1 MIIHV
6 VQSGDTVNSIAAK
19 YGISA
24 TRLIQEND
32 LRRPYNLVVGDAL
45 VILYPEVTYTVEEGD
60 TLEGIAATH
69 GISLMELL
77 RNNFFLSDREYIYP
91 GEELVIRYKDQKI
104 GDISTNGYAY
114 PFINRDI
121 LRKTLPFLTYLTIF
135 NYRIT
140 SQGELIDINDREV
153 IEIAK
158 AYGVAPIMLISTVSD
173 RGGQQL
179 SIEQSILNDEEIQE
193 NLINNILFMMDSKG
207 YYGLNI
213 DFQYIHPSNRER
225 FVDFIKRITRE
236 LNEKGYQVYITITP
250 SSFEVETG
258 ILYQGVDYKGL
269 GEAAN
274 GVVLLSYAWGFS
286 YGLPI
291 GILPFVTVRKLI
303 DYAAAQIPNNKITMG
318 IPVIGYIWQLP
329 YIEGETMANA
339 ISHENAVE
347 LAAEV
352 GATIQ
357 YDEVSQTSF
366 FHFVNIY
373 EYMVLFKD
381 ARGIEG
387 MLNLMDEYKFSGMA
401 AWNIMSFFAQMWLII
416 NAKYNINKIELLE
429 K

>member
-24 TRLIQEND
+24 TRLIQENE

-45 VILYPEVTYTVEEGD
+45 VILYPEVIHTVEEGD
-60 TLEGIAATH
+60 TLEGIAASY
-69 GISLMELL
+69 GITLMELL

-140 SQGELIDINDREV
+140 TQGELIDINDREV

-179 SIEQSILNDEEIQE
+179 SIEQNILNDEEIQK

-213 DFQYIHPSNRER
+213 DFQYIHPSDRER
-225 FVDFIKRITRE
+225 FVDFIKRITME
-236 LNEKGYQVYITITP
+236 LNEKGYQVFITITP

-258 ILYQGVDYKGL
+258 IVYQGIDYKGL

-274 GVVLLSYAWGFS
+274 GVVLLSYAWGYS
-286 YGLPI
+286 YGVPI

-303 DYAAAQIPNNKITMG
+303 DYAAAQIPNDRITMG
-318 IPVIGYIWQLP
+318 IPIIGYVWQLP

-347 LAAEV
+347 LAGEV

-387 MLNLMDEYKFSGMA
+387 MLNLMDEYKFNGMA
-401 AWNIMSFFAQMWLII
+401 VWNIMSFFAQMWLII
-416 NAKYNINKIELLE
+416 NAKYNINKIDLSE

>member
-6 VQSGDTVNSIAAK
+6 VQSGDTVDSIAAK
-19 YGISA
+19 YGISV
-24 TRLIQEND
+24 TRLIQENG

-45 VILYPEVTYTVEEGD
+45 VILYPEVIHTVVEGD
-60 TLEGIAATH
+60 TLEGIAALY

-91 GEELVIRYKDQKI
+91 GEELVISYKDPKI
-104 GDISTNGYAY
+104 GNISTNGYTY

-135 NYRIT
+135 NYKIT
-140 SQGELIDINDREV
+140 AQGNLNDIDDRE
-153 IEIAK
+153 IIQIAK
-158 AYGVAPIMLISTVSD
+158 AYGVAPIMLISTVSE
-173 RGGQQL
+173 RGEQDL
-179 SIEQSILNDEEIQE
+179 SIQQNILNNEEAQE
-193 NLINNILFMMDSKG
+193 NLIKNILSMMESKG
-207 YYGLNI
+207 YLGLNI

-225 FVDFIKRITRE
+225 FVDFVKRVTNE
-236 LNEKGYQVYITITP
+236 LNEEGYFVFETITP

-258 ILYQGVDYKGL
+258 IIYQGIDYKGL

-274 GVVLLSYAWGFS
+274 GIVLLSYAWGFS

-303 DYAAAQIPNNKITMG
+303 DYAAAQIPTDRITMG
-318 IPVIGYIWQLP
+318 IPIIGYVWQLP
-329 YIEGETMANA
+329 YIEGQTKANA

-357 YDEVSQTSF
+357 YDDVSQTSY
-366 FHFVNIY
+366 FHYVKTY
-373 EYMVLFKD
+373 EYLVLFKD
-381 ARGIEG
+381 ARGIDG
-387 MLNLMDEYKFSGMA
+387 ILNLMNEYNFHGIA
-401 AWNIMSFFAQMWLII
+401 VWNIMSFFAQMWLII
-416 NAKYNINKIELLE
+416 NSRYKINRLTF
-429 K
+429 

>member
-1 MIIHV
+1 MVIHV

-19 YGISA
+19 YGISVA
-24 TRLIQEND
+24 RLIQENE
-32 LRRPYNLVVGDAL
+32 LSRPYNLVEGDAL
-45 VILYPEVTYTVEEGD
+45 VILYPEVIHTVVEGD
-60 TLEGIAATH
+60 TLEGIAASY

-91 GEELVIRYKDQKI
+91 GEELVIKFQDKKI
-104 GDISTNGYAY
+104 GTISTNGYAY

-135 NYRIT
+135 NYKIT
-140 SQGELIDINDREV
+140 AQGDLIDIDDREV
-153 IEIAK
+153 IQIAK
-158 AYGVAPIMLISTVSD
+158 AYGVAPIMLISTVSE
-173 RGGQQL
+173 RGGQEI
-179 SIEQSILNDEEIQE
+179 SIEQNILNNEETQE
-193 NLINNILFMMDSKG
+193 NLIKNILSMMESKG

-213 DFQYIHPSNRER
+213 DFQYIHPSDREE
-225 FVDFIKRITRE
+225 FVDFVRRITNE
-236 LNEKGYQVYITITP
+236 LNEKGYYVFITITP

-258 ILYQGVDYKGL
+258 IIYQGIDYKGL

-303 DYAAAQIPNNKITMG
+303 DYAATQISNNRITMG
-318 IPVIGYIWQLP
+318 IPIIGYVWQLP
-329 YIEGETMANA
+329 YIEGQTMANA

-347 LAAEV
+347 LASEV

-357 YDEVSQTSF
+357 YDDVSQTSY
-366 FHFVNIY
+366 FHYTNAN

-381 ARGIEG
+381 ARGIDG
-387 MLNLMDEYKFSGMA
+387 MLNLMDEYNFHGMA
-401 AWNIMSFFAQMWLII
+401 TWNIMSFFAQMWLII
-416 NAKYNINKIELLE
+416 NGKYNINRIDLLN